1 VGHSISMLTAALLV
15 GQVGPTI
22 PAGKDCSCQKGTSGR
37 VLAQPV
43 VTTETPRF
51 SGWRTTSSGGSWID
65 NRPVLSKIRNW
76 FRDDDDMTIVGQ
88 PEVVQPAQPAQM
100 ERNRTIFRTAP
111 GSAAATHPS
120 PLPTFVEPRVG
131 EPIGTPRSVA
141 PAEVRPAP
149 AGQDLPKITVEPIS
163 FRAAGKGAK
172 AAAGVKG
179 QAATEA
185 GNSNEAGVPTEAGV
199 LADTLV
205 SSSTAPHNL
214 GAIQER
220 FVNKVGQPGD
230 YSWITG
236 QIEIRNGVYI
246 LHYATPDTIDRF
258 GGSIIVQPQAE
269 LRDIR
274 SGDLV
279 SAHGTVAQERGRPV
293 YRTRSIDFIE
303 R

>member
-1 VGHSISMLTAALLV
+1 MLTAVLLV
-15 GQVGPTI
+15 GQTA
-22 PAGKDCSCQKGTSGR
+22 PAGKDCACQKGVSGR
-37 VLAQPV
+37 VFAQPAV
-43 VTTETPRF
+43 VAEGPRLAP
-51 SGWRTTSSGGSWID
+51 WRNAASGGSWID
-65 NRPVLSKIRNW
+65 NRPVLSKIRNF

-88 PEVVQPAQPAQM
+88 PEMVQPVQTAQP
-100 ERNRTIFRTAP
+100 ERSRLLFRNTGSSGATA
-111 GSAAATHPS
+111 HPS

-131 EPIGTPRSVA
+131 ERIGGPVSTPRPVA

-163 FRAAGKGAK
+163 FRAAGTK
-172 AAAGVKG
+172 AKG
-179 QAATEA
+179 QPANETGAASE
-185 GNSNEAGVPTEAGV
+185 GNVPSEPGVV
-199 LADTLV
+199 ADRLV
-205 SSSTAPHNL
+205 SSETAPRNL

-236 QIEIRNGVYI
+236 QLEIKNGVYI

-258 GGSIIVQPQAE
+258 GGSIVVQPQTDPRN
-269 LRDIR
+269 LRN
-274 SGDLV
+274 GDLV

-293 YRTRSIDFIE
+293 YRARSVDFIE